1 MNILLAHNYY
11 QQPGGEDTCFAAE
24 AKLLRD
30 NGHDVTCYIEENKNI
45 KDFNYISL
53 STKAI
58 WNKNSY
64 SKIKTIVKENKIDV
78 AHFHNTL
85 PLISP
90 AAYYAAR
97 SEGAAVVQTVHN
109 YRLVCPSG
117 IMTRDDRVCDACV
130 GKAVA
135 WPAILYACYRDD
147 RLAST
152 VVTTMLAAHRA
163 MGTWHKQV
171 DAFIAI
177 TEFAR
182 QQLID
187 GGISGPLITV
197 KPNFVDPDPGVS
209 TQSDGYALF
218 LGRLTREKGIETL
231 LAAWERLSP
240 AVTLKIAGDGPL
252 RGAVEKA
259 AAQNPAIEYVGRVER
274 EQVFAL
280 LDKCAYLVFPSEW
293 FETFGLVAVEAFAK
307 GKPVIASRLGAM
319 AEIIKDHHN
328 GLHFKPGD
336 VQDLAE
342 KAQWAAG
349 HEGEMRAYGRNARN
363 TYLEKFSAKKNY
375 AELMAIYETALRRL
389 SASGA

>member
-11 QQPGGEDTCFAAE
+11 QQPGGEDTCFVAE
-24 AKLLRD
+24 TKLLQD
-30 NGHDVTCYIEENKNI
+30 NGHNVIHYIENNKNV
-45 KDFNYISL
+45 KNSNYLSL

-64 SKIKTIVKENKIDV
+64 NKIKTIIKDNNIQV

-97 SEGAAVVQTVHN
+97 SEGAAVVQTLHN

-117 IMTRDDRVCDACV
+117 IMKRNNQVCADCA
-130 GKAVA
+130 GKAVT
-135 WPAILYACYRDD
+135 WPAIVHACYRGD
-147 RLAST
+147 RVAST
-152 VVTTMLAAHRA
+152 VVTTMLAAHKA
-163 MGTWHKQV
+163 LGTWHKKV

-182 QQLID
+182 QRLIE
-187 GGISGPLITV
+187 GGVSERLITV

-218 LGRLTREKGIETL
+218 LGRLTPEKGIETM
-231 LAAWERLSP
+231 LAAWEALSP
-240 AVTLKIAGDGPL
+240 GMTLKVVGDGPL
-252 RGAVEKA
+252 RDAVEKA
-259 AAQNPAIEYVGRVER
+259 AARNPAIEFIGRVER

-280 LDKCAYLVFPSEW
+280 LEKCAFLVFPSEW
-293 FETFGLVAVEAFAK
+293 FETFGLVAIEAFAK

-319 AEIIKDHHN
+319 AEIIEDHRT
-328 GLHFKPGD
+328 GLHFEPGD
-336 VQDLAE
+336 AQDLAE
-342 KAQWAAG
+342 KVQWAAD
-349 HEGEMRAYGRNARN
+349 HSDEMQAYGRNARN
-363 TYLEKFSAKKNY
+363 SYLQKYSAKKNY
-375 AELMAIYETALRRL
+375 AELMAIYENARQRAA
-389 SASGA
+389 ASGI

>member
-30 NGHDVTCYIEENKNI
+30 NGHNVTCYIEDNKNVT
-45 KDFNYISL
+45 DFSYISL
-53 STKAI
+53 STKAV

-64 SKIKTIVKENKIDV
+64 LEVKEIVKNNKIEI

-97 SEGAAVVQTVHN
+97 SEGAAVVQTLHN
-109 YRLVCPSG
+109 YRLICPSG
-117 IMTRDDRVCDACV
+117 IMTRDNRVCAACA

-135 WPAILYACYRDD
+135 WPAVLHACYRDD
-147 RLAST
+147 RVASS
-152 VVTTMLAAHRA
+152 VVTAMLAAHKA
-163 MGTWHKQV
+163 FGTWHKKI

-182 QQLID
+182 QRLID
-187 GGISGPLITV
+187 GGVSDHLITV
-197 KPNFVDPDPGVS
+197 KPNFIDPDPGVS
-209 TQSDGYALF
+209 AQSDGYALF
-218 LGRLTREKGIETL
+218 LGRLTTEKGVETL
-231 LAAWERLSP
+231 LAAWEKISP
-240 AVTLKIAGDGPL
+240 RMKLKIAGDGPL
-252 RGAVEKA
+252 RSTVEKA
-259 AAQNPAIEYVGRVER
+259 AAQNPRIEFIGQVGR

-280 LDKCAYLVFPSEW
+280 LEKCSFLVFPSEW

-307 GKPVIASRLGAM
+307 GKPVVASRLGAM
-319 AEIIKDHHN
+319 AEIIEDHHT
-328 GLHFKPGD
+328 GLHFEPGD

-342 KAQWAAG
+342 KVRWAAD
-349 HEGEMRAYGRNARN
+349 HADDMQAFGRNARN
-363 TYLEKFSAKKNY
+363 TYLDKFSAEKNY
-375 AELMAIYETALRRL
+375 AELMAIYETARRRL
-389 SASGA
+389 TASGA